1 MFPMFLPPHST
12 SSVEQPM
19 MVHNKSFRL
28 KVTCFSSE
36 GWPII
41 SPRWRRSCF
50 AVINFGIFIYHHQ
63 LQLNQSSPRSYN
75 TCMPIDPAVYEW
87 YTAKQRPDR
96 GCFFFFPS
104 CSSWLPLLKYFS
116 LFYDNFC
123 SPTLI
128 PLFFVLYFVFYS
140 KINSCFF
147 RSNGGGGR
155 TISTNQRPESSNPL
169 VTI

>member
-1 MFPMFLPPHST
+1 MFLPPHST

-36 GWPII
+36 GWPIKA
-41 SPRWRRSCF
+41 PRWRRSCF

-63 LQLNQSSPRSYN
+63 LQLNQSPRNY

-96 GCFFFFPS
+96 GGFFFFPS

-116 LFYDNFC
+116 LFYDNLY

-128 PLFFVLYFVFYS
+128 PLFLFYILFYVR
-140 KINSCFF
+140 KLIHVFF

-155 TISTNQRPESSNPL
+155 TISTNQRPELSDPL